1 MKKVTLL
8 IAFFICLTS
17 ACSANGS
24 APGEKKGNAS
34 ADDNNGNKTTIQQMD
49 TINNSGTL
57 VDIKTSLGDIRVLLY
72 DGTPKHRDNFIK
84 LVNEG
89 FYEGTL
95 FHRVINKFMIQAGD
109 PDSKGAPA
117 GKALGSGGPGYQID
131 AEIIYP
137 IYYHKRGA
145 LAAARQGDQVNPQ
158 RKSSGSQFYIVTGDV
173 VPATQLSQLEAH
185 VANKQMQ
192 TIFNGLVQA
201 RMAEIQRMQAA
212 GDQAGLQ
219 ALQNELVALTEA
231 EYAKN
236 PVAITEEMRNAYTTV
251 GGTPHLDN
259 DYTVFGEVVSGM
271 DVVAKIENVKTGA
284 MDRPV
289 EDVKII
295 SMTIVK

>member
-17 ACSANGS
+17 ACTANGS

-34 ADDNNGNKTTIQQMD
+34 ADDNKGNKTTIQQMD

-109 PDSKGAPA
+109 PDSKGASA

-137 IYYHKRGA
+137 TYYHKRGA

-173 VPATQLSQLEAH
+173 VPAAQLSQLEAH

>member
-34 ADDNNGNKTTIQQMD
+34 ADDNKGNKTTIQQMD
-49 TINNSGTL
+49 TTNNSGTL

-137 IYYHKRGA
+137 TYYHKRGA

-173 VPATQLSQLEAH
+173 VPAAQLSQLEAH

-212 GDQAGLQ
+212 GNQAGLQ
-219 ALQNELVALTEA
+219 ALQNELIALTEA

-295 SMTIVK
+295 SMTMVK